1 MEKKY
6 INIGMNNQHKK
17 INNIKDSSSKK
28 KIGFFSVILL
38 VVGSCIGAGIFFKN
52 KSILA
57 DAQGSIVLAI
67 IC

>member
-1 MEKKY
+1 MMTEKKH
-6 INIGMNNQHKK
+6 INIDMNNKR
-17 INNIKDSSSKK
+17 NNIKDSSNKQ

-52 KSILA
+52 KSVLA